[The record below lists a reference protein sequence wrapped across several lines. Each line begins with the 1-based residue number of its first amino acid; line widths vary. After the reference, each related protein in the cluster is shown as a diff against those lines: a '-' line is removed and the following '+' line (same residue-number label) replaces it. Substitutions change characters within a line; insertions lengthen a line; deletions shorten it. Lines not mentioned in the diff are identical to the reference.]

1 MTTLAVEAGVDRYL
15 RHLAIE
21 RGLADNSLAAYR
33 RDLAAYAEWL
43 HGRDISDLGH
53 VSPET
58 LSAFVA
64 DLASTGGERQPLAAA
79 SITRR
84 ASTVRGLHRYLFEEE
99 LLEGFAGRGLRTPK
113 KAQRLPKALPFEE
126 VEALL
131 AHAGGD
137 DPVGLRDRALLELL
151 YGSGARVSE
160 VCNLDLDDLLLD
172 GGRSDVASGTVS
184 SASGDAAG
192 VSTADTADTA
202 DLSGATSATDPTSAT
217 SATDSTGSTAAGA
230 PDASGGISSH
240 TQQALAEGGFLRV
253 LGKGAKTRV
262 VPYGSYAGKAMAAY
276 LVRARPA
283 MVARGRGTPALF
295 VGPRGARLSRQSAWL
310 VIRAAAERAGITRE
324 VSPHTLRHSFATH
337 LLAGGADVRTVQEL
351 LGHSSVTTTQIYTQV
366 TADTLREHYLTS
378 HPRAT

>member
-1 MTTLAVEAGVDRYL
+1 MSMLAVDAGIDRFL
-15 RHLAIE
+15 RHVAIE
-21 RGLADNSLAAYR
+21 RGLAENSLAAYR

-43 HGRDISDLGH
+43 TEQGIEDLAQVG
-53 VSPET
+53 PDT
-58 LSAFVA
+58 LSSFVA
-64 DLASTGGERQPLAAA
+64 DLSGLDGERAPLAAA

-84 ASTVRGLHRYLFEEE
+84 ASTVRGMHRYLFEED

-131 AHAGGD
+131 EHAGGD

-172 GGRSDVASGTVS
+172 GGRSDATG
-184 SASGDAAG
+184 SASGAVGDGGPG
-192 VSTADTADTA
+192 VSE
-202 DLSGATSATDPTSAT
+202 
-217 SATDSTGSTAAGA
+217 
-230 PDASGGISSH
+230 H
-240 TQQALAEGGFLRV
+240 TQQALVNGGFLRV
-253 LGKGAKTRV
+253 LGKGSKQRV
-262 VPYGSYAGKAMAAY
+262 VPYGSYAGEAIAAY
-276 LVRARPA
+276 LVRARPE
-283 MVARGRGTPALF
+283 MVARGTGTPALF
-295 VGPRGARLSRQSAWL
+295 VGPRGARISRQSAWL
-310 VIRAAAERAGITRE
+310 VIKAAAERAGITRE

>member
-1 MTTLAVEAGVDRYL
+1 MTTLSVDTGIDRFL
-15 RHLAIE
+15 RHVAIE
-21 RGLADNSLAAYR
+21 RGLAENSLAAYR
-33 RDLAAYAEWL
+33 RDLAAYADWL
-43 HGRDISDLGH
+43 ESRGVEDLAH
-53 VSPET
+53 VGPDT
-58 LSAFVA
+58 LSAYVA
-64 DLASTGGERQPLAAA
+64 DLAGANGDRAPLAAA

-84 ASTVRGLHRYLFEEE
+84 ASTVRGMHRYLFEEDM
-99 LLEGFAGRGLRTPK
+99 LEGYAGRGLRTPK
-113 KAQRLPKALPFEE
+113 QQQRLPKALALEE

-160 VCNLDLDDLLLD
+160 ACTLDLDDLLLE
-172 GGRSDVASGTVS
+172 GGRSDATGVGGGGGTGVGSGNASGVS
-184 SASGDAAG
+184 QANE
-192 VSTADTADTA
+192 
-202 DLSGATSATDPTSAT
+202 
-217 SATDSTGSTAAGA
+217 
-230 PDASGGISSH
+230 
-240 TQQALAEGGFLRV
+240 QALAAGGFLRV
-253 LGKGAKTRV
+253 LGKGEKQRV
-262 VPYGSYAGKAMAAY
+262 VPYGSYAGRALAAY

-283 MVARGRGTPALF
+283 MVSKGRGTPALF

-310 VIRAAAERAGITRE
+310 VIRAAADRAGITRE

-366 TADTLREHYLTS
+366 TATTLREHYQTA

>member
-1 MTTLAVEAGVDRYL
+1 MTGLSAKRGIDLYL

-43 HGRDISDLGH
+43 EEQSIDDLAR

-64 DLASTGGERQPLAAA
+64 DLAAPAGDRPPLAAA
-79 SITRR
+79 SVTRR
-84 ASTVRGLHRYLFEEE
+84 ASTVRGLHRFLFEEE

-113 KAQRLPKALPFEE
+113 KAQRLPKALPIED
-126 VEALL
+126 VESLL

-160 VCNLDLDDLLLD
+160 VCSLDLDDLLLD
-172 GGRSDVASGTVS
+172 GGRND
-184 SASGDAAG
+184 ASGDAGGAG
-192 VSTADTADTA
+192 QLSADAQRG
-202 DLSGATSATDPTSAT
+202 L
-217 SATDSTGSTAAGA
+217 
-230 PDASGGISSH
+230 
-240 TQQALAEGGFLRV
+240 ENGGFLRV
-253 LGKGAKTRV
+253 LGKGSKTRI
-262 VPYGSYAGKAMAAY
+262 VPYGSYAGKALAAY
-276 LVRARPA
+276 LVRARPGMA
-283 MVARGRGTPALF
+283 AKGRGTPALF
-295 VGPRGARLSRQSAWL
+295 VGPRGARMSRQSAWL
-310 VIRAAAERAGITRE
+310 AIRAAAERAEITRE

-378 HPRAT
+378 HPRAK

>member
-1 MTTLAVEAGVDRYL
+1 MTALGVEAGIDRFM
-15 RHLAIE
+15 RHVAIE
-21 RGLADNSLAAYR
+21 RGLAENSLAAYQ
-33 RDLAAYAEWL
+33 RDLSAYAAWL
-43 HGRDISDLGH
+43 AERGIDDLEH
-53 VSPET
+53 VGPET

-64 DLASTGGERQPLAAA
+64 DLASPNDDRAPLAAA

-84 ASTVRGLHRYLFEEE
+84 ASTVRGMHRYLFEED
-99 LLEGFAGRGLRTPK
+99 LLEGYAGRGIRTPK
-113 KAQRLPKALPFEE
+113 KAQRLPQALAVEE

-160 VCNLDLDDLLLD
+160 ACSLDLDDLLLD
-172 GGRSDVASGTVS
+172 GGQSDAMSE
-184 SASGDAAG
+184 SAHAE
-192 VSTADTADTA
+192 
-202 DLSGATSATDPTSAT
+202 
-217 SATDSTGSTAAGA
+217 
-230 PDASGGISSH
+230 
-240 TQQALAEGGFLRV
+240 LAQGGFLRV
-253 LGKGAKTRV
+253 LGKGSKQRV
-262 VPYGSYAGKAMAAY
+262 IPYGSYAGAALAAY

-283 MVARGRGTPALF
+283 MVARGKGTPALF

-310 VIRAAAERAGITRE
+310 VIRAAANRAGITRE